1 MSLNPLAIHLHLRIL
16 LNLIIVKLPDSLR
29 EQLKIPL
36 GILLPIGQDNKE
48 NIQNHLLVNSC
59 EEWDDYQII
68 VCNSINVNNVKK
80 LKLIKRGYKSIL
92 KQPEI
97 FFNKEIFNTTI

>member
-1 MSLNPLAIHLHLRIL
+1 MNLNPLAIHLHLRIL

-48 NIQNHLLVNSC
+48 NIQKHTCQTIPILLPL
-59 EEWDDYQII
+59 EIKLL
-68 VCNSINVNNVKK
+68 KK
-80 LKLIKRGYKSIL
+80 
-92 KQPEI
+92 
-97 FFNKEIFNTTI
+97 